1 MTENRSN
8 MKSSSLTHTASV
20 QAGAKQP
27 DSYQLKPYTPAT
39 PSAQRA
45 VPTAASHHLKRAWR
59 PLARLAAL
67 ACLLAVPV
75 AQAGTTRTWMDT
87 AGDLNWSNPLNWS
100 GNVVPVP
107 GDIAKFDT
115 HAAVATQGTPYSC
128 VVNASTNLLTVY
140 LANSSPTLFHNIQ
153 IADGTTLLLSPAA
166 SGYALWSC
174 PLASLPSA
182 SPITNTITGANG
194 TIAASAGY
202 WGVLQGG
209 ATPSIE
215 VLDMSGLGTLKLTN
229 ATRIYIGAPG
239 LAGTGSYTDRS
250 QGMWKMA
257 KTNIITLVDAVDID
271 FVIGQSSGSE
281 GALAYVELGQTNAI
295 FADVGVGVG
304 MRGVNDCQMHFGPS
318 FVNGYAYFRS
328 RSGGRMAHFLMGD
341 NNLLQQGVFGATGTG
356 MPVTATVD
364 FTGGTVDAQVSDLA
378 VGRGGTNSSRTTY
391 DTDGSVRGYLTFN
404 RGVIDTVTAA
414 IGYAPNAISPVTSGQ
429 VNVDGTGQLV
439 VQSYMILG
447 NFQNTNVASYAW
459 LNIGTISGGGS
470 VSVYGNL
477 YTITNDLSAG
487 TSPNDSEIHI
497 QNAGSLYVK
506 GGNVGPLNTFELN
519 HSTLTLDY
527 GVSLPTTAPVCV
539 TSNLITGAGSTLNVQ
554 GTRWTVGQFPLIL
567 YQSIASGGGFSD
579 ITFNLP
585 GAVEGYFS
593 NNVANS
599 SFDLVVTNVLISS
612 WVGKANGVNN
622 GNWDIAV
629 TKNWKNQYG
638 AASAFQQGNNAI
650 FDDTATGATTVSLLA
665 SSLSPGSI
673 NVTNSLLT
681 YTFTGSG
688 GLAGIAN
695 LAKDG
700 TGTLTIGNSGV
711 NSFTGPIAIYGGML
725 QLSGSANRLPT
736 NAAVTLADAAGVILD
751 LNGQNQML
759 NSVSG
764 GASSAITLGSG
775 TLTLSG
781 GAAQYDGVISGSGK
795 LVKTNIGVSATQTLS
810 GDNTYS
816 GGTLIS
822 GSTTLT
828 VINSSGSGLGSG
840 NVDIENSGTLNIG
853 VGGPGSIAAAA
864 ITNNGILNLN
874 VNIPDLTF
882 TPVLSGSG
890 TFNINKSGLTRLT
903 TPNGNYSGIIS
914 IQNGQVQ
921 VSDGAALGAAPGY
934 TYIAG
939 PAQLQIAGGV
949 TIAKPLQMPSKP
961 VVGNVEN
968 PAIVNVSGTNTLTGA
983 MTLVS
988 GGTLPSDFG
997 FESDAD
1003 KLVIRGEIINLGGST
1018 RQYYLRGAGDGE
1030 VYSGFPS
1037 GVNNIVKDDA
1047 GTWTLWGTNLN
1058 SGATDYIYAG
1068 TLILNG
1074 INIASSV
1081 QVYSTLGGTGLI
1093 TAPVVFT
1100 SGTLSPGAYPNTL
1113 GTLTVSNDLTLD
1125 GGSTSLFD
1133 VSASGSDS
1141 VRGLGTVTCAGALQ
1155 VNLQGS
1161 ITANAVYKLFDAT
1174 NYAGAFDTIT
1184 LPSLSAPFG
1193 WDTSLLM
1200 TNGTLIVTGGPP
1212 IIPHIGTFS
1221 FGGSTNFQMT
1231 GTGELGQSYRVLATT
1246 NVSLPLA
1253 SWTQVGSGAFV
1264 GGVFGFMDT
1273 NAASYPHRFY
1283 RVLSP

>member
-1 MTENRSN
+1 M
-8 MKSSSLTHTASV
+8 
-20 QAGAKQP
+20 
-27 DSYQLKPYTPAT
+27 
-39 PSAQRA
+39 
-45 VPTAASHHLKRAWR
+45 
-59 PLARLAAL
+59 
-67 ACLLAVPV
+67 
-75 AQAGTTRTWMDT
+75 AQAAATRTWINK
-87 AGDLNWSNPLNWS
+87 AGDLNWSNPINWS
-100 GNVVPVP
+100 GSVVPVP
-107 GDIAKFDT
+107 GDVAKFDT
-115 HAAVATQGTPYSC
+115 NAAVTTQGTPYSC
-128 VVNASTNLLTVY
+128 VVNVSTNLNTLY
-140 LANSSPTLFHNIQ
+140 LQNSNQLFFHNIQ
-153 IADGTTLLLSPAA
+153 IADGTTLFLSPVA

-174 PLASLPSA
+174 PQLSPSPA

-202 WGVLQGG
+202 LGVIQGG
-209 ATPSIE
+209 ATPAIE

-229 ATRIYIGAPG
+229 ATRIYINGTGA
-239 LAGTGSYTDRS
+239 AGTYDQS

-257 KTNIITLVDAVDID
+257 KTNIITLVDAVNID
-271 FVIGQSSGSE
+271 FLIGQNSGNE

-295 FADVGVGVG
+295 FADVGVAVG
-304 MRGVNDCQMHFGPS
+304 MRGVNDCQMRFGPS

-328 RSGGRMAHFLMGD
+328 RSGGRMAHFAMGD
-341 NNLLQQGVFGATGTG
+341 NNLLQTGAFGATGTG
-356 MPVTATVD
+356 RPITTTVN
-364 FTGGTVDAQVSDLA
+364 FTGGTVDAQVSDLS

-391 DTDGSVRGYLTFN
+391 DTGGSVQGYLTFN
-404 RGVIDTVTAA
+404 RGVIDATTAA
-414 IGYAPNAISPVTSGQ
+414 IGYAANAISPVTSGQ

-439 VQSYMILG
+439 VQSYIVLG
-447 NFQNTNVASYAW
+447 NFQNTNVASNAK

-519 HSTLTLDY
+519 NSTLTLDY
-527 GVSLPTTAPVCV
+527 GINQPIPAPVCV
-539 TSNLITGAGSTLNVQ
+539 TSNLITRAGSTLNVQ
-554 GTRWTVGQFPLIL
+554 GTVWALGQFPLIQ
-567 YQSIASGGGFSD
+567 YQTISSGGGFSD

-650 FDDTATGATTVSLLA
+650 FDDTATGATTVSLMS
-665 SSLSPGSI
+665 SSLSPGSL

-711 NSFTGPIAIYGGML
+711 NNFTGPIAIYGGRL

-736 NAAVTLADAAGVILD
+736 NAAVTLADAAGVTLD

-781 GAAQYDGVISGSGK
+781 GAAQYDGVISGGGK
-795 LVKTNIGVSATQTLS
+795 LIKTNIGVSATQTLS
-810 GDNTYS
+810 GANTYS

-822 GSTTLT
+822 GSTTLS

-853 VGGPGSIAAAA
+853 VGGSGSIAAAA

-874 VNIPDLTF
+874 VSIPDLTF

-890 TFNINKSGLTRLT
+890 TFNINKNGLTRLT
-903 TPNGNYSGIIS
+903 TPNSNYTGTFS

-921 VSDGAALGAAPGY
+921 VSDGAALGTGPGY
-934 TYIAG
+934 TYISG
-939 PAQLQIAGGV
+939 TAQLQIGGGI

-961 VVGNVEN
+961 VVGNIET
-968 PAIVNVSGTNTLTGA
+968 PAIVNVSGTNTLTGLI
-983 MTLVS
+983 TLVS

-1003 KLVIRGEIINLGGST
+1003 KLVIRGEIINLGGNT
-1018 RQYYLRGAGDGE
+1018 RQYYLRGVGDGE

-1037 GVNNIVKDDA
+1037 GINNIVKDDA

-1058 SGATDYIYAG
+1058 SGATNYIYAG

-1074 INIASSV
+1074 INMATSV
-1081 QVYSTLGGTGLI
+1081 QVYSSTLGGTGLI
-1093 TAPVVFT
+1093 TAPVT
-1100 SGTLSPGAYPNTL
+1100 LTAGTLAPGAYPNTL
-1113 GTLTVSNDLTLD
+1113 GTLTINNTLTLD
-1125 GGSTSLFD
+1125 GASTCAFD
-1133 VSASGSDS
+1133 VSGSGCDS
-1141 VRGLGTVTCAGALQ
+1141 VIGLTSVDYGDAVLQ
-1155 VNLQGS
+1155 VTSQGA
-1161 ITANAVYKLFDAT
+1161 ITANTVFKLFDAT
-1174 NYAGAFDTIT
+1174 SYAGGFGTFN
-1184 LPSLSAPFG
+1184 LPSLPSPLS
-1193 WDTSLLM
+1193 WDTSFLVVD
-1200 TNGTLIVTGGPP
+1200 GTLRVTGGPA
-1212 IIPHIGTFS
+1212 IS
-1221 FGGSTNFQMT
+1221 STGLASDHNFQMS
-1231 GTGELGQSYRVLATT
+1231 GTGAADQPYRVLATT
-1246 NVSLPLA
+1246 NLADPL
-1253 SWTQVGSGAFV
+1253 SWTAVSTGTFAGS
-1264 GGVFGFMDT
+1264 VFSFTDLGST
-1273 NAASYPHRFY
+1273 NYAQRFY
-1283 RVLSP
+1283 RVVTP